1 MAIKTEQLRN
11 LGAKTPPTQLHS
23 AFPQTSSSAV
33 LSGQTTTAELN
44 LLLSSSAAAI
54 SDLTGATTQPKT
66 PDWAALY
73 RMWWPE

>member
-23 AFPQTSSSAV
+23 AFPQTSSSGV
-33 LSGQTTTAELN
+33 LSGQTTTAEPI
-44 LLLSSSAAAI
+44 LLLSSSAAI

-66 PDWAALY
+66 PDRAALY
-73 RMWWPE
+73 HMWWSE